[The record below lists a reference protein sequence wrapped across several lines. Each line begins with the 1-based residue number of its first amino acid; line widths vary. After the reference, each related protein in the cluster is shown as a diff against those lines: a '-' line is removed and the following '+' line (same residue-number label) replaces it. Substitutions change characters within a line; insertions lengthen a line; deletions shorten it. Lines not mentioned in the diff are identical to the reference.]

1 MPSFWKSA
9 PSAIATDDKRR
20 QRESTYAANSR
31 LARIRDGHH
40 CRICGSQFTL
50 ETHHVVPRSLVG
62 KLLRDALSNLIT
74 VCHEDHRLVTRHVIK
89 IEPVDPALGAN
100 GKVRVMKFDAAEKG
114 YVVASEGA

>member
-1 MPSFWKSA
+1 MPSFWKTA
-9 PSAIATDDKRR
+9 PSAIATDEKRR
-20 QRESTYAANSR
+20 QRDNTYAANSR

-74 VCHEDHRLVTRHVIK
+74 LCHDCHEQVTRHLVK
-89 IEPVDPALGAN
+89 LQPVDPQAGAN
-100 GKVRVMKFDAAEKG
+100 GKVRVTKYDEAEKG
-114 YVVASEGA
+114 YVMVTEAA